1 MNYDERGLTVSQR
14 SVNAALRRAGN
25 DPPGLFTF
33 PSSFLYF
40 CAMKQLDTIAAIS
53 TPIGQGAIG
62 VIRLSGRNAIDL
74 VNEVFSRDLSKAE
87 AYTMKYGNIIK
98 EHKVLDEVVVG
109 VFRAPHSFTREDVVE
124 ISCHGSPYILGEVMN
139 LLVDQGARPAEAGE
153 FTQRAFINGAM
164 DLAQAEA
171 IADLIASTSAASHRL
186 AMNQLR
192 GGVSQEL
199 SRLRSKLLDFTSLI
213 ELELDFGEEDVEFA
227 DRSQLEALIGEML
240 GQTSRLIDSFQLGN
254 ALKQGVPT
262 AIIGKPNAG
271 KSTLLNAL
279 LQDNRAIVSD
289 IPGTT
294 RDVIEDRLII
304 KGVEFR
310 LMDTAGVRE
319 TSDLIEQEGVS
330 RSLDLAQRSSLV
342 LYIFDLHEES
352 PQQARDY
359 VASLALPPATQ
370 VLMIGN
376 KVDLMKTKAM
386 HRGMSPSPRET
397 VSEGENILLISARE
411 GLQLDQLR
419 ERMVGAV
426 ASFSASQ
433 ADQTLI
439 SNSRHLS
446 ALTKAHKALEEVQAG
461 MEGGLSGDLLSIDIR
476 TVLHHI
482 GEITGEISTDEV
494 LGNIFGKFCIGK

>member
-1 MNYDERGLTVSQR
+1 
-14 SVNAALRRAGN
+14 
-25 DPPGLFTF
+25 
-33 PSSFLYF
+33 
-40 CAMKQLDTIAAIS
+40 MKQLDTIAAIS
-53 TPIGQGAIG
+53 TSIGQGAIG
-62 VIRLSGRNAIDL
+62 VIRLSGRNAIDM

-98 EHKVLDEVVVG
+98 EQKVLDEVVVG

-254 ALKQGVPT
+254 ALKKGVPT

-294 RDVIEDRLII
+294 RDVIEDRLIL

-319 TSDLIEQEGVS
+319 TTDVIEKEGVH
-330 RSLDLAQRSSLV
+330 RSLDLAQRASLV
-342 LYIFDLHEES
+342 LYIFDLNQEGAEE
-352 PQQARDY
+352 AKAY
-359 VASLALPPATQ
+359 VSSLNLPEQTRIIM
-370 VLMIGN
+370 LGN
-376 KVDLMKTKAM
+376 KLDMMRSKAM
-386 HRGMSPSPRET
+386 YRGGMAPRGAAPQT
-397 VSEGENILLISARE
+397 GSDILLISAKQ
-411 GLQLDQLR
+411 GLQLDRLR
-419 ERMVGAV
+419 DRMVEEV
-426 ASFSASQ
+426 ESFSEDGG
-433 ADQTLI
+433 DQTLI
-439 SNSRHLS
+439 SNVRHLD
-446 ALTKAHKALEEVQAG
+446 ALKRAHAALEEVKAG
-461 MEGGLSGDLLSIDIR
+461 MESGVTGDLLSIDIR
-476 TVLHHI
+476 RVLHYI
-482 GEITGEISTDEV
+482 GEITGKITTDEV